1 MSTLR
6 NMVAALGMLAATA
19 VSAAAA
25 PLLAAGSTLGWSG
38 AYQAQDSGGTGV
50 LLGAATQIDFA
61 PAGGG
66 SGSVLVTVATL
77 DLAPLFGNTGTIQ
90 DFSFSPF
97 APVAA
102 FLSVPTVA
110 PTFTLDLDS
119 LAISTQN
126 NSGIVLEGTATMNYA
141 GFDATP
147 GTYSLSFQT
156 AGDPN
161 VVSQYNFTFSANAAA
176 IPEPGT
182 LALLGAGLL
191 GLGLARARRKAA

>member
-6 NMVAALGMLAATA
+6 NMVAALGMLAATT

-25 PLLAAGSTLGWSG
+25 PLLDGSTLGWSG
-38 AYQAQDSGGTGV
+38 AYQAQNSVGTGV

-102 FLSVPTVA
+102 FLSVPIIA
-110 PTFTLDLDS
+110 PTFTLDLNS
-119 LAISTQN
+119 LTISTQN
-126 NSGIVLEGTATMNYA
+126 NSGIVLEGDATMNYA

-156 AGDPN
+156 AGNPN
-161 VVSQYNFTFSANAAA
+161 VVGQYNFTFSANAAA

>member
-19 VSAAAA
+19 AAAAAA
-25 PLLAAGSTLGWSG
+25 PLAAGSTIGWSG
-38 AYQAQDSGGTGV
+38 AYQAQDSAGTGV

-77 DLAPLFGNTGTIQ
+77 DLALLFGNTGTIQ

-110 PTFTLDLDS
+110 PTFTLDLNS
-119 LAISTQN
+119 LTISTQN
-126 NSGIVLEGTATMNYA
+126 NSGIVLEGDATMNYA

-156 AGDPN
+156 AGNPN
-161 VVSQYNFTFSANAAA
+161 VVGQYNFTFSANAAA

>member
-1 MSTLR
+1 MGTLR

-19 VSAAAA
+19 AAAAAA
-25 PLLAAGSTLGWSG
+25 PLAAGSTIGWSG
-38 AYQAQDSGGTGV
+38 AYQAQDSAGTGV

-102 FLSVPTVA
+102 FLSVPIIA
-110 PTFTLDLDS
+110 PTFTLDLNS
-119 LAISTQN
+119 LTISTQN
-126 NSGIVLEGTATMNYA
+126 NSGIVLEGDATMNYA

-156 AGDPN
+156 AGNPN
-161 VVSQYNFTFSANAAA
+161 VVGQYNFTFSANAAA